1 MNAARGPRCNSDLH
15 CHRLI
20 SHFTSSRPYIDYPT
34 LKRGG
39 HACVFWRGVP
49 AAVNSSDIC
58 PLSVFQRRRKVELQ
72 RKIFR
77 PEQIAQRSSGRRT
90 DEEGVRPSASVVRVG
105 PFALPE
111 LIWHTAA
118 HASSSSSRRR
128 WGFSSPS
135 LPSFEGWRGRH
146 ACHAMLRPRLTEKE
160 CRFRLQKFRS
170 CLVHQAVDEQN
181 CR

>member
-1 MNAARGPRCNSDLH
+1 MH

-20 SHFTSSRPYIDYPT
+20 SHFTSRPYIDYPT

-39 HACVFWRGVP
+39 HACGFFWRGVP

-90 DEEGVRPSASVVRVG
+90 EKASVRVG

-118 HASSSSSRRR
+118 HASSPPSRRR

-135 LPSFEGWRGRH
+135 LLLRGGV
-146 ACHAMLRPRLTEKE
+146 ADMHAMLRPRLTKKE
-160 CRFRLQKFRS
+160 CRFRLQVFCS

>member
-1 MNAARGPRCNSDLH
+1 MKCQFEEAFLMNARGPRCNSDLH

-20 SHFTSSRPYIDYPT
+20 SHFTSRPYIDYPT

-39 HACVFWRGVP
+39 HACVFWRGMP

-90 DEEGVRPSASVVRVG
+90 DGEGVRPSAASESVRVG

-118 HASSSSSRRR
+118 HASSPPRRR
-128 WGFSSPS
+128 WGFSPPFLYAS
-135 LPSFEGWRGRH
+135 LP
-146 ACHAMLRPRLTEKE
+146 LTA
-160 CRFRLQKFRS
+160 S
-170 CLVHQAVDEQN
+170 
-181 CR
+181 